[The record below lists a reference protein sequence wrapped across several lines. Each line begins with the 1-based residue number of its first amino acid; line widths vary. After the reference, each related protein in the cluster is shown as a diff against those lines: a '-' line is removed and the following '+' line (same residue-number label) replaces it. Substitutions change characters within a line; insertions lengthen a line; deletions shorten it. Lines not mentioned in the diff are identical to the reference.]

1 MKKTLFIALACTI
14 GISGFA
20 EAAPSSANPT
30 SSSVRADVRADAM
43 ASLKRGDVREVANR
57 PVQRK
62 RYRTSRPYS
71 LRSVHSRGRWCGKG
85 RWYGKRCY
93 YTPSGLRPFRQR

>member
-1 MKKTLFIALACTI
+1 MKRTFLLTLACAV
-14 GISGFA
+14 GIAAFG
-20 EAAPSSANPT
+20 EASPSSAAPMT
-30 SSSVRADVRADAM
+30 PSRAGIRADAM
-43 ASLKRGDVREVANR
+43 ASLNSGDIQEVANHR
-57 PVQRK
+57 VQRK

-93 YTPSGLRPFRQR
+93 YTPSGLRPFRQH

>member
-1 MKKTLFIALACTI
+1 MKKTFLLALACAVGI
-14 GISGFA
+14 GGLA
-20 EAAPSSANPT
+20 EAAPSSAAQTTP
-30 SSSVRADVRADAM
+30 SRAEIRADAM
-43 ASLKRGDVREVANR
+43 ASLNRGDVQEVANR
-57 PVQRK
+57 RVQRK